1 MPKIKINI
9 FGEGIEIRRLYLP
22 DDIVVNWKELAKKKH
37 SSLSDKIIDP
47 FFFHDLKNSKYKSI
61 DDITSQSISG
71 MLDSPKN
78 QLEIWFD
85 RKKVMKW
92 YASELFNE
100 MVLFPLFQIRKE
112 VLADE
117 FESGII
123 IQQKERGLL
132 ATLELYIEEERLNL
146 DDILFTIKNGLGF
159 NFLTDITHKSSVF
172 KFMKKDT
179 LITSQLAFEYV

>member
-9 FGEGIEIRRLYLP
+9 FGEGIEIKRLNLP
-22 DDIVVNWKELAKKKH
+22 DDIIADWKERAERKQ
-37 SSLSDKIIDP
+37 SSLCDKIIDP
-47 FFFHDLKNSKYKSI
+47 FFFYGLKHPLYTSL
-61 DDITSQSISG
+61 DDIPFQSISG

-112 VLADE
+112 ILADE
-117 FESGII
+117 FQSGII
-123 IQQKERGLL
+123 IQQRERGLL
-132 ATLELYIEEERLNL
+132 ATLELYVEEKSLNL
-146 DDILFTIKNGLGF
+146 DDILFTIKSGLGF
-159 NFLTDITHKSSVF
+159 NFLTDITHKGSAF
-172 KFMKKDT
+172 KFIKKDT
-179 LITSQLAFEYV
+179 LITSQLAFEHV